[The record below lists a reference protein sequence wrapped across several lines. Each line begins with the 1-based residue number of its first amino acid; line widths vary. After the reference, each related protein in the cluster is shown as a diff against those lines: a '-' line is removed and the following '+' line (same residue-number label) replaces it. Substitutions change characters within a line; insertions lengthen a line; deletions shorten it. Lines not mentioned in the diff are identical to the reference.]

1 MRAKN
6 IGIPIAILAMIFIVE
21 DPVLGQDS
29 SDKNSEASRGETKV
43 SSDAINRSL
52 PSYGTN
58 LDNIIKKAEA
68 RIKQIDSRLKD
79 KERESIVA
87 DKKKAESDRKAEEAR
102 IKAEAKAKKA
112 EELARAEAARQAKK
126 TEKLAKSEAARQAK
140 KTEKLAKSKAVN
152 HGEEIG
158 LVKNTKDAVVAE
170 PVRKGGLLFQS
181 ESESDMKKRAD
192 VLMAKAKARQ
202 MAREQ
207 PADANDL
214 KE

>member
-6 IGIPIAILAMIFIVE
+6 IGIPIVILAMIFIVE

-29 SDKNSEASRGETKV
+29 SDKSSEASRGETKV

-87 DKKKAESDRKAEEAR
+87 DKKKAESDRKAKEAR

-112 EELARAEAARQAKK
+112 EELARA
-126 TEKLAKSEAARQAK
+126 EAARQAK

-192 VLMAKAKARQ
+192 VLMAKVKARQ

>member
-126 TEKLAKSEAARQAK
+126 TEKLAKS
-140 KTEKLAKSKAVN
+140 KAVN

-192 VLMAKAKARQ
+192 VLMAKAKARK